1 MKTSFIVPGQP
12 IPKGRPRVTRFST
25 YTPKRTQQFEA
36 SIRRAWEDAGAVRFP
51 DGEPLFL
58 CVYARFPIPKRTP
71 KRDAP
76 GMVGTPYL
84 KDHGDIDNIVKAVMD
99 ALNGHAYADD
109 AVIYAVSA
117 NKLYNEQAFT
127 VVEISTK
134 EGTP

>member
-12 IPKGRPRVTRFST
+12 IPKGRPRVTRFGT

-36 SIRRAWEDAGAVRFP
+36 SIRRAWEEAGAVRFP
-51 DGEPLFL
+51 DGQPLSL

-84 KDHGDIDNIVKAVMD
+84 KDHGDIDNIVKDVMD

-109 AVIYAVSA
+109 AVVYAISA
-117 NKLYNEQAFT
+117 NKLYNERAFT
-127 VVEISTK
+127 VVEIFTK
-134 EGTP
+134 EDAP